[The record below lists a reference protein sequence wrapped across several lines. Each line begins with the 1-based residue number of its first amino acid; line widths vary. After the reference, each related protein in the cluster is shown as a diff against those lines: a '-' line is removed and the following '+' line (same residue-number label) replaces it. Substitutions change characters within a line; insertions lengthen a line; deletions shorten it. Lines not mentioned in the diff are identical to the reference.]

1 MSVDLKQVNNATF
14 LHIIDKTTRFSVA
27 AAVNLQ
33 QKEEI
38 VNTFIKYWIVI
49 FGAAVVAISGNG
61 GNFKSIV
68 C

>member
-14 LHIIDKTTRFSVA
+14 LLIIDKTTRFSVA

-49 FGAAVVAISGNG
+49 FGAAVVTILGNE